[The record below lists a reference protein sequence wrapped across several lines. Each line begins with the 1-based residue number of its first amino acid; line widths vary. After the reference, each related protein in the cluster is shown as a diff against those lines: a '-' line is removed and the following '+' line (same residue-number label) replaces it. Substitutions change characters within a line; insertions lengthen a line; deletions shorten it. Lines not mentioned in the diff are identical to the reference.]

1 MRRTILQHLSN
12 KIKRLKKNKYKYKMD
27 EYTDYFMQL
36 MIDLE
41 EEIREEIE
49 LDKENEQRE
58 VDAYERELEE
68 NDNLKMYIL

>member
-1 MRRTILQHLSN
+1 
-12 KIKRLKKNKYKYKMD
+12 MD

-41 EEIREEIE
+41 QEIRGELELDRE

-58 VDAYERELEE
+58 VDDYERELEE
-68 NDNLKMYIL
+68 NDNLKM

>member
-1 MRRTILQHLSN
+1 
-12 KIKRLKKNKYKYKMD
+12 MD

-58 VDAYERELEE
+58 VDDYERELEE
-68 NDNLKMYIL
+68 NDNLKM